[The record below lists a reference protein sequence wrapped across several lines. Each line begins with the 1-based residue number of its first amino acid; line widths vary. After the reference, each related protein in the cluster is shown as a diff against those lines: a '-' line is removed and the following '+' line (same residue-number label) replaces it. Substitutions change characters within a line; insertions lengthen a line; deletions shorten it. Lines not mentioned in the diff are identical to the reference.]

1 MLILIMFLFPFVF
14 IIYLSIF
21 SRNNGKI
28 SIVVAYKSEI
38 IDEHFV
44 KVSEKTKVCSNKES
58 ESDLKIEDL
67 TL

>member
-28 SIVVAYKSEI
+28 SIVVASKNEM

-44 KVSEKTKVCSNKES
+44 KVSEKQKFVPIKNQKV
-58 ESDLKIEDL
+58 I
-67 TL
+67 